1 MPALKPLLT
10 SLAFAAAALLSLP
23 AAATAV
29 DFEDVPQG
37 LNSIY
42 EHGQSFVSGGFL
54 FEVRSRNLNP
64 QPGDLYGQVGDNA
77 SAAVLAPPANSVGQ
91 YYSGLNDGS
100 VRMSSTDPLKPRLQ
114 LESLEF
120 SFLPFAPNF
129 YSPGQFAGLLVAL
142 WEDMNGVQGVDKYDF
157 GSSDADGVF
166 SFQKASGAGLGGIAQ
181 QAVRSVTFFAC
192 TPDANDPSLCV
203 NPSSFN
209 DAWFALDN
217 IRATAVPTPAPLA
230 LLGLAVI
237 GGLVA
242 RARKR

>member
-1 MPALKPLLT
+1 MPVLKPI
-10 SLAFAAAALLSLP
+10 LATLAIAAAGLLSPP
-23 AAATAV
+23 ASATTV
-29 DFEDVPQG
+29 DFEDVPLG

-54 FEVRSRNLNP
+54 FEVRARTLDP

-100 VRMSSTDPLKPRLQ
+100 VRMTSIDPQKPRLQ

-129 YSPGQFAGLLVAL
+129 YAPGQFAGQLVAL
-142 WEDMNGVQGVDKYDF
+142 WEDMNGVQGADVYDF
-157 GSSDADGVF
+157 GSSDVDGVF
-166 SFQKASGAGLGGIAQ
+166 SFQSVAGAGLGGVAQ

-192 TPDANDPSLCV
+192 TPDVNDPSSCV

-217 IRATAVPTPAPLA
+217 IRATAVPAPAPLA
-230 LLGLAVI
+230 LMALAVLGGLA
-237 GGLVA
+237 A

>member
-1 MPALKPLLT
+1 MQALKPLLT
-10 SLAFAAAALLSLP
+10 SLTFATAALLSLP
-23 AAATAV
+23 AAAATV

-42 EHGQSFVSGGFL
+42 EHGQSFISGGFL
-54 FEVRSRNLNP
+54 FEVRSRTLNP

-100 VRMSSTDPLKPRLQ
+100 VRMSSADPLKPRLQ

-129 YSPGQFAGLLVAL
+129 YVPGQFAGLLFVT
-142 WEDMNGVQGVDKYDF
+142 WEDTYGVQGTETYDF
-157 GSSDADGVF
+157 GSSDDNGVF
-166 SFQKASGAGLGGIAQ
+166 SFQMASGAGLGGVALQ
-181 QAVRSVTFFAC
+181 PVLSVTFFAC

-217 IRATAVPTPAPLA
+217 IRATAVPTPTPLA
-230 LLGLAVI
+230 LLSLAVV
-237 GGLVA
+237 GLMVT